1 MSSVAAWLLTLIA
14 GIIVGGVV
22 AMAAGRGA
30 RAPFWAFIAA
40 GVVGSLVGR
49 LVLAFSFLP
58 WHPSFLGG
66 VLGAIILSRI
76 LWVAT
81 QGRKPA

>member
-1 MSSVAAWLLTLIA
+1 MSSVTAWVLTLIA
-14 GIIVGGVV
+14 GIIIGGGV
-22 AMAAGRGA
+22 AIAARGA

-40 GVVGSLVGR
+40 GVVGSTVGR

-81 QGRKPA
+81 QDRKPA